1 MLLYSSSKPHLS
13 LNVRSMLLSLST
25 DSPGHLV
32 EDEQTRGRTRH
43 GRKRQSGHVT
53 SHSFSPPPVGDF
65 IYDSDFQNIGL
76 IGAIRPGMLT
86 GHVIRTP
93 PEL

>member
-1 MLLYSSSKPHLS
+1 
-13 LNVRSMLLSLST
+13 MLLSLST

-53 SHSFSPPPVGDF
+53 AAGLFYAVTALSRAFRGDN
-65 IYDSDFQNIGL
+65 DRSNLAEGL
-76 IGAIRPGMLT
+76 EDCLF
-86 GHVIRTP
+86 V
-93 PEL
+93 